1 MILRMLNI
9 IAILFVFSQASAQ
22 DEAPVTNEV
31 YKSLKDAIIAQE
43 NGIEV
48 VHLDLKR
55 KKLEIVPMEIA
66 QFTHLKTLI
75 LDKNNISEIPNW
87 FTNFTEL
94 EVLSICRNNL
104 EEFPPVILELSNLRT
119 LKLGDNLISE
129 IPIDIDKLEN
139 LESLW
144 LWSNIIRKYPASLS
158 DLKKLKYLDL
168 LYNDMTYEEQVW
180 LRELLGDVVIE
191 LSDPCT
197 CEFDE

>member
-9 IAILFVFSQASAQ
+9 IVILFVFSQVSAQ
-22 DEAPVTNEV
+22 DLASTTNKV
-31 YKSLKDAIIAQE
+31 YKNVKDAITAQE
-43 NGIEV
+43 SGFEV

-55 KKLEIVPMEIA
+55 EKLEIVPLEIA
-66 QFTHLKTLI
+66 QFTHLKSLI
-75 LDKNNISEIPNW
+75 LDKNNISEIPDW
-87 FTNFTEL
+87 FRNFKEL
-94 EVLSICRNNL
+94 EVLSISRNNL

-144 LWSNIIRKYPASLS
+144 LWSNVIRKYPASLS
-158 DLKKLKYLDL
+158 DLKKLEYLDL
-168 LYNDMTYEEQVW
+168 LYNDMAYEEQVW
-180 LRELLGDVVIE
+180 LRELLSDVIIE
-191 LSDPCT
+191 FSDPCN

>member
-1 MILRMLNI
+1 MLRMLNI

-55 KKLEIVPMEIA
+55 EKLEIVPLEIA

-75 LDKNNISEIPNW
+75 LDKNSIREIPNW

-129 IPIDIDKLEN
+129 IPIEGIKE
-139 LESLW
+139 
-144 LWSNIIRKYPASLS
+144 
-158 DLKKLKYLDL
+158 
-168 LYNDMTYEEQVW
+168 
-180 LRELLGDVVIE
+180 
-191 LSDPCT
+191 
-197 CEFDE
+197 

>member
-1 MILRMLNI
+1 MLRMLNI

-55 KKLEIVPMEIA
+55 EKLEIVPLEIT

-75 LDKNNISEIPNW
+75 LDKNSISEIPNW

>member
-1 MILRMLNI
+1 MLNI
-9 IAILFVFSQASAQ
+9 IAVVFVISQVSAQ
-22 DEAPVTNEV
+22 NFAPITAEI
-31 YKSLKDAIIAQE
+31 YKSLKDAITAQE
-43 NGIEV
+43 SGIEV
-48 VHLDLKR
+48 VHLNLKR
-55 KKLEIVPMEIA
+55 EKLEIIPMEIA
-66 QFTHLKTLI
+66 QFTHLKSLI
-75 LDKNNISEIPNW
+75 LDKNNISEIPDW
-87 FTNFTEL
+87 FRNFKEL
-94 EVLSICRNNL
+94 EVLSICRNKL
-104 EEFPPVILELSNLRT
+104 EKFPPVILDLSNLRT
-119 LKLGDNLISE
+119 LRLGDNLISE

-180 LRELLGDVVIE
+180 LRELLDHVVIE

>member
-55 KKLEIVPMEIA
+55 EKLEIVPMEIA

-75 LDKNNISEIPNW
+75 LDKNSISEIPNW

-180 LRELLGDVVIE
+180 LRELLEDVVVE